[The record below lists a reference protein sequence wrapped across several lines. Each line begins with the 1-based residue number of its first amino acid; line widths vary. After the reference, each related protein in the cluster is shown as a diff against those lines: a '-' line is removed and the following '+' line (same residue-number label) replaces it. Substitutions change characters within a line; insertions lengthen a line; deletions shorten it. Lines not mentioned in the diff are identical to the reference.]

1 MAKITFRLGPGR
13 DKTNVRIAK
22 SYYPYKFIEYLKTK
36 SDFEYKGTNRI
47 NHVFVYLGT
56 VENAEFNLKAHY
68 TVFKNMNK
76 KLNQH
81 FIEEKNKGE
90 LKIMNK
96 KEFIGKV
103 AFNVLQIVR
112 KYNNEDQIENW
123 NDLNQERKNQVLKTV
138 EAVFNNP
145 KITAYDMH
153 DEWEKAKLDNG
164 WKYAPV
170 TDRSKKLHSCLVPFE
185 ALNIFQK
192 MKDDIFIETVKQLI
206 SLEVNELNNN

>member
-76 KLNQH
+76 KLNQ
-81 FIEEKNKGE
+81 FRSTNNTLELTNKILSGDNDSLRKNNRILLDERNEYMELTEKQRQMIIQLEKE
-90 LKIMNK
+90 NK
-96 KEFIGKV
+96 K
-103 AFNVLQIVR
+103 LR
-112 KYNNEDQIENW
+112 KKELRLDALESAII
-123 NDLNQERKNQVLKTV
+123 K
-138 EAVFNNP
+138 
-145 KITAYDMH
+145 KINRN
-153 DEWEKAKLDNG
+153 K
-164 WKYAPV
+164 
-170 TDRSKKLHSCLVPFE
+170 
-185 ALNIFQK
+185 
-192 MKDDIFIETVKQLI
+192 
-206 SLEVNELNNN
+206 

>member
-76 KLNQH
+76 ELNQY
-81 FIEEKNKGE
+81 FINGKNKGE
-90 LKIMNK
+90 LKIM
-96 KEFIGKV
+96 GKNDN
-103 AFNVLQIVR
+103 FN
-112 KYNNEDQIENW
+112 
-123 NDLNQERKNQVLKTV
+123 NQVLKESNCLLRNT
-138 EAVFNNP
+138 NNTLVTTN
-145 KITAYDMH
+145 KILSDDNDSLRKNNRILL
-153 DEWEKAKLDNG
+153 DERNEYMELTEKQRQMIIQLEKENKELRKKELRLD
-164 WKYAPV
+164 
-170 TDRSKKLHSCLVPFE
+170 
-185 ALNIFQK
+185 ALES
-192 MKDDIFIETVKQLI
+192 MEGVK
-206 SLEVNELNNN
+206 

>member
-1 MAKITFRLGPGR
+1 
-13 DKTNVRIAK
+13 
-22 SYYPYKFIEYLKTK
+22 
-36 SDFEYKGTNRI
+36 
-47 NHVFVYLGT
+47 
-56 VENAEFNLKAHY
+56 
-68 TVFKNMNK
+68 MNK
-76 KLNQH
+76 
-81 FIEEKNKGE
+81 
-90 LKIMNK
+90 MNE

-153 DEWEKAKLDNG
+153 DEWEKSKLDNG

-206 SLEVNELNNN
+206 SLEVDELNDFDNFNTKVLKESNRILRSTNNTLELTNEMLSGDNNSLRKNNRILLNERIEYMEITEKQRKMIIQLKKDLQELRLIVKKRI

>member
-76 KLNQH
+76 KLNQ
-81 FIEEKNKGE
+81 FRSTNNTLELTNKILSGDNDSLRKNNRILLDERNEYMELTEKQRQMIIQLEKENKE
-90 LKIMNK
+90 LRK
-96 KEFIGKV
+96 KELRLDALESAIIKKI
-103 AFNVLQIVR
+103 NR
-112 KYNNEDQIENW
+112 NKW
-123 NDLNQERKNQVLKTV
+123 NR
-138 EAVFNNP
+138 
-145 KITAYDMH
+145 
-153 DEWEKAKLDNG
+153 W
-164 WKYAPV
+164 
-170 TDRSKKLHSCLVPFE
+170 
-185 ALNIFQK
+185 
-192 MKDDIFIETVKQLI
+192 
-206 SLEVNELNNN
+206 

>member
-76 KLNQH
+76 KLNQY
-81 FIEEKNKGE
+81 FIENKNKGE

-103 AFNVLQIVR
+103 ALTNKILS
-112 KYNNEDQIENW
+112 DD
-123 NDLNQERKNQVLKTV
+123 NDSLRKNNRILL
-138 EAVFNNP
+138 
-145 KITAYDMH
+145 
-153 DEWEKAKLDNG
+153 DERNEYMELTEKQRQMIIQLEKEN
-164 WKYAPV
+164 
-170 TDRSKKLHSCLVPFE
+170 KKLRKKELRLD
-185 ALNIFQK
+185 ALESAIIKKINRNK
-192 MKDDIFIETVKQLI
+192 
-206 SLEVNELNNN
+206 

>member
-76 KLNQH
+76 KLNQ
-81 FIEEKNKGE
+81 FRSTNNTLELTNKILSGDNDSLRKNNRILLDERNEYMELTENQRQMIIQLEKENKE
-90 LKIMNK
+90 LRK
-96 KEFIGKV
+96 KELRLDALESAIIKKI
-103 AFNVLQIVR
+103 NR
-112 KYNNEDQIENW
+112 NKW
-123 NDLNQERKNQVLKTV
+123 NR
-138 EAVFNNP
+138 
-145 KITAYDMH
+145 
-153 DEWEKAKLDNG
+153 W
-164 WKYAPV
+164 
-170 TDRSKKLHSCLVPFE
+170 
-185 ALNIFQK
+185 
-192 MKDDIFIETVKQLI
+192 
-206 SLEVNELNNN
+206 